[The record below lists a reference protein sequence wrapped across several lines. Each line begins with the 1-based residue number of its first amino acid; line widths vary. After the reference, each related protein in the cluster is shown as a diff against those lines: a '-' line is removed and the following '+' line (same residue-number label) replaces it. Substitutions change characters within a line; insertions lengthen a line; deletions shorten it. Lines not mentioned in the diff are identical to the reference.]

1 MNKELLQ
8 SISALLAEARGKLD
22 ELEKTEENEDNI
34 TNWIYGIEDIE
45 TEIDNLLEAMK

>member
-22 ELEKTEENEDNI
+22 ELKTNDDNEDSI

-45 TEIDNLLEAMK
+45 TEIDSVIEAMK